1 VTTSARSD
9 REERPVPTG
18 DPATLTPAEAR
29 RRFRSGLQADT
40 SGWCD
45 GATQV
50 NLLAV
55 PAEHADDLREFTA
68 RNPRAC
74 PVVDVTPPGV
84 TSTTLAAGADL
95 RTDLPGY
102 RVYRD
107 GEVVAEV
114 PDASDHWRDDLVAF
128 LIGCSFTFEQ
138 GLRRAGVPI
147 RHQEAGRNVPMYR
160 TQRPCRPAGRFAG
173 PLVVSLRPVPAAQVD
188 TAVRVTGRYERMHG
202 APVHVGDP
210 ADLGIADLDHPD
222 YGDPPVFHGDDVPV
236 FWACGVTPQ
245 AAVVAAALPFA
256 IGHAPGRML
265 ITDAADTDWAD

>member
-1 VTTSARSD
+1 VTDPVRSD
-9 REERPVPTG
+9 LEGPVPTD

-29 RRFRSGLQADT
+29 RRFRAGLQADT

-50 NLLAV
+50 NLVAV
-55 PAEHADDLREFTA
+55 PAEHAEDLRGFTA

-74 PVVDVTPPGV
+74 PVVDVTQPGA
-84 TSTTLAAGADL
+84 TSTALAPGADL

-102 RVYRD
+102 RIYRD
-107 GEVVAEV
+107 GEVVEEV
-114 PDASDHWRDDLVAF
+114 PDVSDHWRDDLVTF

-138 GLRRAGVPI
+138 GLRRAGVPL

-160 TQRPCRPAGRFAG
+160 TERPCEPAGRFAG
-173 PLVVSLRPVPAAQVD
+173 PLVVSLRPIPAALVD
-188 TAVRVTGRYERMHG
+188 TAVRVTGRYGKMHG
-202 APVHVGDP
+202 APVHIGDP
-210 ADLGIADLDHPD
+210 AELGIADLDRPD
-222 YGDPPVFHGDDVPV
+222 YGDPPVFHGGDVPV

>member
-1 VTTSARSD
+1 VPSD
-9 REERPVPTG
+9 

-29 RRFRSGLQADT
+29 RRFRAGEQAHT

-55 PAEHADDLREFTA
+55 PAEHADDLRAFTD
-68 RNPRAC
+68 RNAQAC
-74 PVVDVTPPGV
+74 PVVDVTRPGR
-84 TSTTLAAGADL
+84 TTTDLADGVDL

-107 GEVVAEV
+107 GKVVAEV
-114 PDASDHWRDDLVAF
+114 SDVRDQWRDDLVAF

-138 GLRRAGVPI
+138 GLRRAGVPL
-147 RHQEAGRNVPMYR
+147 RHRETGRNVSMYR
-160 TQRPCRPAGRFAG
+160 TRRPCVPAGRFAG
-173 PLVVSLRPVPAAQVD
+173 PLVVSMRPIPAAQVD
-188 TAVRVTGRYERMHG
+188 AAVAVTGRYERMHG

-210 ADLGIADLDHPD
+210 AELGIEDLDRPS
-222 YGDPPVFHGDDVPV
+222 YGDPPVFHDGDVPV

-256 IGHAPGRML
+256 IGHAPGQML
-265 ITDAADTDWAD
+265 ITDAADRDWAD

>member
-1 VTTSARSD
+1 VRSD
-9 REERPVPTG
+9 

-29 RRFRSGLQADT
+29 RRFRTGLQADT

-50 NLLAV
+50 NLIAV
-55 PAEHADDLREFTA
+55 PTEHADDLHAFTS
-68 RNPRAC
+68 RNSQAC
-74 PVVDVTPPGV
+74 PVVEVTRPGV
-84 TSTTLAAGADL
+84 TSTALAEGADL

-107 GEVVAEV
+107 GEVVSEV
-114 PDASDHWRDDLVAF
+114 SDATDQWRDDLVAF

-138 GLRRAGVPI
+138 GLRRAGVPL
-147 RHQEAGRNVPMYR
+147 RHREGGRNVPMYR
-160 TQRPCRPAGRFAG
+160 TERPCLPAGRFAG
-173 PLVVSLRPVPAAQVD
+173 PLVVSLRPVPAAQVE

-210 ADLGIADLDHPD
+210 ADLGIADLGRPD
-222 YGDPPVFHGDDVPV
+222 YGDPPVFRRGDVPV

-245 AAVVAAALPFA
+245 AAVAAAALPFA

-265 ITDAADTDWAD
+265 ITDAVDSDWVV